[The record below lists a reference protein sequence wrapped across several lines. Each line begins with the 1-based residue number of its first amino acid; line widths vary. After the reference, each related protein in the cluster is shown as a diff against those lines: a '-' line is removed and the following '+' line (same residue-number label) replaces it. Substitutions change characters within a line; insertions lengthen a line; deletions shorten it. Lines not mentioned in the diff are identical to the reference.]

1 MHGYTSFILNYELE
15 RLWPGE
21 SSVTEGE
28 REREKT
34 KVGREKKRRFAAPS
48 SNSSGNSEKVDESET
63 FDISDTDCMLGWLSI
78 GVFTPVLLSE
88 RLLRPLPTTDLR
100 R

>member
-28 REREKT
+28 RERENE
-34 KVGREKKRRFAAPS
+34 GGEREKATIR
-48 SNSSGNSEKVDESET
+48 
-63 FDISDTDCMLGWLSI
+63 
-78 GVFTPVLLSE
+78 
-88 RLLRPLPTTDLR
+88 RPLVELIR
-100 R
+100 ELGKSR